1 MCSPRSTPA
10 RERRDG
16 LARFFKNTGKPGNS
30 LGTMKLSVLLDRARD
45 HALPVIEN
53 ITDDDLTE
61 PTPCADYDVRALL
74 DHLLHVVVEFQKLA
88 AKQDA
93 DFSRTPSYPDWRERY
108 PAETAKLVEA
118 WGEPGATEGI
128 AGNMQMPAQTVGGL
142 VLLDLTV
149 HVSDLAQATGQ
160 RFEPD
165 PDVFTE
171 VQALVNQM
179 GSTAVEMKVFQA
191 PAQAPADASPFERL
205 LATTGRD
212 PRWSA

>member
-1 MCSPRSTPA
+1 
-10 RERRDG
+10 
-16 LARFFKNTGKPGNS
+16 
-30 LGTMKLSVLLDRARD
+30 MKLSVLLDRARD
-45 HALPVIEN
+45 HALPVIAT
-53 ITDDDLTE
+53 ISDDDLTK

-93 DFSRTPSYPDWRERY
+93 DFSHTPSYPDWRAQY

-128 AGNMQMPAQTVGGL
+128 AGNMNLPAQTVGGL
-142 VLLDLTV
+142 ALLDLTI
-149 HVSDLAQATGQ
+149 HMSDLAQATGQ

-165 PDVFTE
+165 PEVFAE
-171 VQALVNQM
+171 VEGLVGQM
-179 GSTAVEMKVFQA
+179 GPMAVEWKVFKEA
-191 PAQAPADASPFERL
+191 VAAPADASPFERL